1 MSSRSQHSSDL
12 GRVMLRNAL
21 TRVVATQEELEVGDT
36 ESAYV
41 LLLDLESDI
50 AETLVVL
57 EEAA

>member
-1 MSSRSQHSSDL
+1 
-12 GRVMLRNAL
+12 MLRNAL